1 MEIANYIKEAAKQLL
16 EQTEVVQLPA
26 KLAGTEFYL
35 AHAHDETILAHG
47 AITAKDG
54 AEYKIGTKR

>member
-35 AHAHDETILAHG
+35 THAYDETILAHG

-54 AEYKIGTKR
+54 TEYKIGTKR